1 MNSPLYEWLKDY
13 QRLEEEISY
22 LEFNLEQTK
31 RELKRWELGGD
42 LSGIQ
47 LQPDS
52 LGARVEDNID
62 RIQNELAFKR
72 EQKLNLI
79 QLVEKFKGLDN
90 KILKMKYVDGMTLD
104 NIAHDLG
111 YSTSH
116 IYKKHAEII
125 RMIKFADS
133 FVT

>member
-1 MNSPLYEWLKDY
+1 LYEWLRDY
-13 QRLEEEISY
+13 QKLEEEITY
-22 LEFNLEQTK
+22 LEFNLEQTE
-31 RELKRWELGGD
+31 RELKRWVEGDLYGVRLTEGSLGGKVEEVIEKIKDD
-42 LSGIQ
+42 L
-47 LQPDS
+47 
-52 LGARVEDNID
+52 E
-62 RIQNELAFKR
+62 FKR
-72 EQKLNLI
+72 KQKLNLI

-125 RMIKFADS
+125 KMIKFADS